1 MNMGLFYGSSTCYT
15 EMAAEKIRDIIGP
28 ELVTLHNLKD
38 DSPKLMEQY
47 DVLILGIPTWDFGEI
62 QEDWEAVW
70 DQLDDLNLEGKIVA
84 LYGLGDQLGYGEWFL
99 DALGMLHDNCSWVWH
114 WTKLTSMTLATSVF
128 RAGASKSST
137 KWQSITPDV
146 TDGLAHRLCR
156 HLYLCVSCCNNIRRK
171 SRHSASSMLSAA
183 SHKCCLLPLS
193 ERKRSIMP
201 LLIIHGALT
210 MLHSCPCQRKRP
222 SINRRISP
230 WRALMRRWLRTQSN
244 TTSESNTIHNGV

>member
-84 LYGLGDQLGYGEWFL
+84 LYGLGDQLIRDIRRVVP
-99 DALGMLHDNCSWVWH
+99 DASHAAHD
-114 WTKLTSMTLATSVF
+114 KLFATSYSLSVSHRRYNLPPEPVIADGQLF
-128 RAGASKSST
+128 VGLHAG
-137 KWQSITPDV
+137 
-146 TDGLAHRLCR
+146 
-156 HLYLCVSCCNNIRRK
+156 
-171 SRHSASSMLSAA
+171 
-183 SHKCCLLPLS
+183 
-193 ERKRSIMP
+193 
-201 LLIIHGALT
+201 
-210 MLHSCPCQRKRP
+210 
-222 SINRRISP
+222 
-230 WRALMRRWLRTQSN
+230 
-244 TTSESNTIHNGV
+244 